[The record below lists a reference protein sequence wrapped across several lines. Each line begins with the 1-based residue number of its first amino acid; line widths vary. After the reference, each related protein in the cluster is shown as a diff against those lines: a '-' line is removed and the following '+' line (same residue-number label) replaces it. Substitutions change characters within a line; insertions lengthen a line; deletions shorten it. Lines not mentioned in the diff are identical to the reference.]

1 LEFKL
6 LLLSRDLITFNDF
19 DFEEK
24 INKFIE
30 PYLDGKSFSSAL
42 YQVNNLLEYLIQNK
56 QILKFTDTQ
65 KKIADIIELN
75 KNLKFW

>member
-1 LEFKL
+1 L
-6 LLLSRDLITFNDF
+6 LISRDLITYDDF

-42 YQVNNLLEYLIQNK
+42 SQVNNLLEYLVTKKEIGQLKEIQEK
-56 QILKFTDTQ
+56 VFQIINQHERFKL
-65 KKIADIIELN
+65 
-75 KNLKFW
+75 W